1 MFTGIVR
8 ERGEILS
15 EEHSAAGAKFEI
27 GAAQLLGDLKRGDS
41 ISVDGVCL
49 TVSKKRKGAITVE
62 MTPETLKCTNLGER
76 RAGDRVNL
84 EPSARLSDFLG
95 GHLVQGH
102 VDQTGEILA
111 IQEVGN
117 SKVFRIAA
125 PEEVLR
131 YCTLKGSATVNG
143 VSLTLS
149 ALNSESFEVT
159 IIPHTLE
166 VTNFQDLKVGDRV
179 NLEADV
185 VSKYVESHVSKYL
198 QSHVQRRLGLLA
210 GVALLSSTLLFG
222 SDLVLAP
229 TSVLVYQNQIGQ
241 RGETQF
247 VIRVA
252 RFRPDIFLEWET
264 ISDQGTLHLYQSAV
278 QEARSFTF
286 TSLFEVGVEMESSET
301 MTYWLSERMYQELT
315 ENGETQVQL
324 NRSPMKMQLKGE
336 GTYRLTINK
345 EVEEIPSISIEDD
358 RKGSWTFHKDREN
371 PLLLEY
377 VTPYFH
383 QRLTT
388 VSIAPSNRLRWTRE
402 LPPVK

>member
-1 MFTGIVR
+1 MFTGIVQ
-8 ERGEILS
+8 ETGEILS
-15 EEHSAAGAKFEI
+15 EEHSADGAKFEI
-27 GAAQLLGDLKRGDS
+27 GSVQLLGDLKRGDS

-102 VDQTGEILA
+102 VDQTGEVLA
-111 IQEVGN
+111 ITKVGN
-117 SKVFRIAA
+117 SQVFRIAA

-149 ALNSESFEVT
+149 ALDSESFEVT
-159 IIPHTLE
+159 IIPHTME
-166 VTNFQDLKVGDRV
+166 VTNFKELKVGDRV

-210 GVALLSSTLLFG
+210 GVVLLSSTLLFG
-222 SDLVLAP
+222 SDLALAP
-229 TSVLVYQNQIGQ
+229 NSVLVYQNQTRQG
-241 RGETQF
+241 GETQF

-252 RFRPDIFLEWET
+252 RFQPDIFLEWEST
-264 ISDQGTLHLYQSAV
+264 SDQGTLHLYQSAV
-278 QEARSFTF
+278 EEARSFTL
-286 TSLFEVGVEMESSET
+286 TSLFEVGVEMESSDT

-315 ENGETQVQL
+315 EDGETQVML
-324 NRSPMKMQLKGE
+324 NRSPVKMQLKSE
-336 GTYRLTINK
+336 GTYRLTVNK
-345 EVEEIPSISIEDD
+345 EVEEIPTISIEDD
-358 RKGSWTFHKDREN
+358 RKGTWTFHKSRQN

-388 VSIAPSNRLRWTRE
+388 VSIAPTNRLRWIRE